1 MVPSETWE
9 QNAFSVWPPLIAG
22 PSGVQK
28 LNTSE
33 YVECP
38 DEEGSNQEL
47 DGMLSVSCL
56 FLSRCWH
63 RWSSRP
69 RNTQCEQCL
78 AKYTV
83 PLWAHTHNT
92 RPPAPDTTTTAL
104 GGTESTYPT
113 VNIGGSRQAD
123 ATSLDPVSNLYS
135 STTRWNCTQLQSLR
149 SEIKMPRLIV
159 MTFRIYR
166 CLVQRPHYVNY
177 ARIYLVHLRFKMVVI
192 RFKTVAVVRIRI
204 LITLMDTKKYKAK
217 VIISV

>member
-22 PSGVQK
+22 TSGVQK

-38 DEEGSNQEL
+38 GEEGSNQEL

-83 PLWAHTHNT
+83 PLWAHAAARARYNNDRT
-92 RPPAPDTTTTAL
+92 RGHREHISDSQHRRFKASRCHFFRSCKQSLLFDNSQKLVPITVTEIRNQDASTDRHDITYLKVSCTTA
-104 GGTESTYPT
+104 
-113 VNIGGSRQAD
+113 A
-123 ATSLDPVSNLYS
+123 
-135 STTRWNCTQLQSLR
+135 LR
-149 SEIKMPRLIV
+149 K
-159 MTFRIYR
+159 
-166 CLVQRPHYVNY
+166 
-177 ARIYLVHLRFKMVVI
+177 LR
-192 RFKTVAVVRIRI
+192 
-204 LITLMDTKKYKAK
+204 
-217 VIISV
+217 